1 MERMRILT
9 RGNWLVM
16 ILLKQLSIEK
26 IPLSIDI
33 FYRRLYVGTINSSRS
48 VCCCLCY

>member
-1 MERMRILT
+1 MERLRILT
-9 RGNWLVM
+9 RLNWLVM

-33 FYRRLYVGTINSSRS
+33 L
-48 VCCCLCY
+48 L